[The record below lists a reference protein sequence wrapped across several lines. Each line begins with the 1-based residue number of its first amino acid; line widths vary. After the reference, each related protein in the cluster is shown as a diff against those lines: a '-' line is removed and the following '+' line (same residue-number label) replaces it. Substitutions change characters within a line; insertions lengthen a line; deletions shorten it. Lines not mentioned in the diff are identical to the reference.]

1 MSSGYEVTAGGS
13 AIRFDVHVAANEAV
27 DMQSGS
33 LLEDGT

>member
-1 MSSGYEVTAGGS
+1 MSSEYEGTAGGS

-27 DMQSGS
+27 GIQSGS